1 MLSPSFLPVD
11 VQLATQLSAHLSMH
25 LSTPWAWAF
34 QLAMLFCSLFGFGL
48 SLWLGWYARFHA
60 YLQPLSLFSAL
71 MALWCF
77 GHMALQY
84 DFTFAGKS
92 LILLSPL
99 LPTAFLQFVMQF
111 IEPTSQRLN
120 RILHSMMPLL
130 WLCSLVVVLL
140 SWSRPSGHA
149 QLVDQQL
156 QLFVFEQFGW
166 WVLAYTLAL
175 GALSHW
181 VLLQARPRLSKQ
193 KQHSAA
199 ALQWTGMWGL
209 ILASSFVLPSFVV
222 DLLPY
227 PMLLLP
233 SYLLLLIYSVVR
245 YQMLAVNAVAR
256 QALLYVVMALLLLLF
271 MGLISAIF
279 GQLGMPALAA
289 VPDWQLWLY
298 SSVLLVAAAACYQPV
313 ARLASRL
320 IYPGVQLTET
330 RLTQWQQQLAQAHDW
345 QHLAS
350 QAAQLLAVPL
360 QQPVTVC
367 ITPYT
372 DTERQPSEVIR
383 ATAPALPR
391 MQAATEL
398 QLTLSCHAGQWR
410 TQLPS
415 SHELTPSLQLVLD
428 VFASLLC
435 SRALSLQQSLALA
448 DIHAQNEAQ
457 RLSQQHLV
465 ELGALAASMA
475 HELRNPLNIISMASA
490 TVDAELRQHI
500 QQQLKRADRLIAD
513 MLVYAG
519 RLELQLQTVPL
530 HALVHSLVT
539 QFDWQQVQIQ
549 LEIPTDLH
557 LQVDP
562 HRLSQVFYNL
572 LDNAHAFLR
581 NQAHA
586 TLYIAAQQA
595 EQGCTIEFA
604 NNGPRLDRAV
614 ASALFQPFVSKRPG
628 GSGLGLAIVR
638 RIMQAH
644 DGDIGFISSAEWP
657 VCFQL
662 WLPSHRL
669 GPSADST
676 KVSP

>member
-1 MLSPSFLPVD
+1 MLSPLILPVA
-11 VQLATQLSAHLSMH
+11 VQLSAPFSAQLP
-25 LSTPWAWAF
+25 TPWPWIF
-34 QLAMLFCSLFGFGL
+34 PLAMLFCSLFGFGL

-77 GHMALQY
+77 GHIALQY
-84 DFTFAGKS
+84 DFVFAGKA

-99 LPTAFLQFVMQF
+99 LPTAFLQFVLQF
-111 IEPTSQRLN
+111 IEPTSQRSN
-120 RILHSMMPLL
+120 RILHSLLPLI

-149 QLVDQQL
+149 QLIDQQL

-175 GALSHW
+175 GAVSHW

-193 KQHSAA
+193 KQRSAA
-199 ALQWTGMWGL
+199 ALQWTGVWGL
-209 ILASSFVLPSFVV
+209 VLASSFVLPSFVV

-227 PMLLLP
+227 PMVLLP

-256 QALLYVVMALLLLLF
+256 QALLYVVMALLLLLL
-271 MGLISAIF
+271 MGLISAVF

-320 IYPGVQLTET
+320 IYPGVQLTEA
-330 RLTQWQQQLAQAHDW
+330 RLTDWQQQLAQAQDW
-345 QHLAS
+345 QRLAH

-360 QQPVTVC
+360 QQSVTVS
-367 ITPYT
+367 ITPLAA
-372 DTERQPSEVIR
+372 TEHQPPVVIR
-383 ATAPALPR
+383 ASAPA
-391 MQAATEL
+391 MSEAVAATGL
-398 QLTLSCHAGQWR
+398 QLSLSYQAGQWR
-410 TQLPS
+410 TLLPS

-448 DIHAQNEAQ
+448 EIHAQNEAQ

-490 TVDAELRQHI
+490 TVDVELRHHI

-519 RLELQLQTVPL
+519 RLELQTQPVPL
-530 HALVHSLVT
+530 HALVHSLIT

-549 LEIPTDLH
+549 LEIPTDLQ
-557 LQVDP
+557 LQADA

-581 NQAHA
+581 NQEHA
-586 TLYIAAQQA
+586 ILYIAAQQDA
-595 EQGCTIEFA
+595 QGCTIQVA
-604 NNGPRLDRAV
+604 NNGPRLDNAV
-614 ASALFQPFVSKRPG
+614 ASTLFQPFVSKRPG

-644 DGDIGFISSAEWP
+644 YGDICVIESPVWP

-662 WLPSHRL
+662 WLPWHGREANAAAT
-669 GPSADST
+669 P
-676 KVSP
+676 